1 MIQYKQNKFIIRGET
16 MNNVTKIINKENLPI
31 IMSVHDMQAIGFSR
45 SMSYQ
50 LLNRAD
56 VPVITIGGRKFI
68 NRDKFFQWL
77 DTQTN

>member
-1 MIQYKQNKFIIRGET
+1 MNT
-16 MNNVTKIINKENLPI
+16 MKKITNREDLSLL
-31 IMSVHDMQAIGFSR
+31 MSAHDLQAMGFSR
-45 SMSYQ
+45 SMTYQ

-77 DTQTN
+77 DNQTN